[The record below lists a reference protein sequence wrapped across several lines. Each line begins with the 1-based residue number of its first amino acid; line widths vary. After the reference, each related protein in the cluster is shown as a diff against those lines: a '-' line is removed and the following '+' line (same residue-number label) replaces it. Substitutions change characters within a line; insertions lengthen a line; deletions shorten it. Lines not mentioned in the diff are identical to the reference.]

1 MNKNYLNHLNKLMEG
16 NIEDIIEAI
25 DMLNEAVDSKL
36 KDLVA
41 RRNMILTANKTNN
54 TNTIIINK
62 GKVVKVTE
70 EKIIDNTNHERIN
83 TLEAENYA
91 LKEMNHA
98 LEDRLEEMEK
108 AYDQLAKDLQN
119 RCDRIETL
127 KDEIDKLNETKK
139 AVEDTKEYENVYCGE
154 CQEDTKQEILNT
166 KELKCTVCGEVWE
179 RFVDEEDEDP
189 IVEDTEEQEEIIEE
203 DDTLKIEYISH
214 VALKNNQGYFF
225 LYTMTDGDKTIE
237 FTAVAQRNH
246 RLPVVYDACPNDLE
260 LIELIKEDINNRV
273 GIYNRL
279 DNDYAPD
286 YRYHRSDDLFIYFDE
301 AANVFKGY
309 YCGNGVYGGRA
320 FVFDINS
327 NEGPCS
333 RAFKQLIKDHKAGNF
348 GKFTTM
354 NGKGKSITMWAERIT
369 KECRQLWKQSMN
381 ATKIDEAKVLVNKP
395 WKATNEVQY
404 NAAIKFL
411 ADMGIS
417 VQLDSKSYQES
428 VDAELRHISE
438 LRNKGNNRYG
448 RATVELHMNRA
459 KELGLTNLF
468 AAEDTKDKQI
478 NKGGCPDELADIE
491 L

>member
-1 MNKNYLNHLNKLMEG
+1 M
-16 NIEDIIEAI
+16 
-25 DMLNEAVDSKL
+25 
-36 KDLVA
+36 
-41 RRNMILTANKTNN
+41 
-54 TNTIIINK
+54 
-62 GKVVKVTE
+62 
-70 EKIIDNTNHERIN
+70 
-83 TLEAENYA
+83 
-91 LKEMNHA
+91 
-98 LEDRLEEMEK
+98 
-108 AYDQLAKDLQN
+108 
-119 RCDRIETL
+119 
-127 KDEIDKLNETKK
+127 
-139 AVEDTKEYENVYCGE
+139 
-154 CQEDTKQEILNT
+154 
-166 KELKCTVCGEVWE
+166 
-179 RFVDEEDEDP
+179 
-189 IVEDTEEQEEIIEE
+189 
-203 DDTLKIEYISH
+203 KIEYINH
-214 VALKNNQGYFF
+214 VALKNNQGYSF

-260 LIELIKEDINNRV
+260 LIEFIKEDINNRV

-369 KECRQLWKQSMN
+369 KECRQLWKQSKN
-381 ATKIDEAKVLVNKP
+381 ATKIDEAKVIASKP
-395 WKATNEVQY
+395 WKAADEKQY

-411 ADMGIS
+411 ADMNVH
-417 VQLDSKSYQES
+417 VQLDSRSYQEC
-428 VDAELRHISE
+428 VDAELRHISD

-448 RATVELHMNRA
+448 KATVEKHINRA

-468 AAEDTKDKQI
+468 AAEETKEQQ
-478 NKGGCPDELADIE
+478 NTTKGSISDELADIE